1 MSKIKL
7 TKGELKRQRDS
18 LKQFQRYLPTL
29 QLKKQQL
36 QMKILEFRRVL
47 AEKQAGLNRKEESMK
62 KWIGLL
68 ADPQLGEV
76 DLKPWV
82 VPEAIETGT
91 INIAGA
97 ALTVLK
103 SIKFRDVKYD
113 FYVTPFWLDR
123 GIEELRA
130 YFSFLVEVM
139 IVKKQIVRL
148 EHELRIT
155 TQRVNLFEKIKIP
168 EAQEHIRKIRICL
181 GDQQANA
188 VGISKVAKKKLV
200 AQDVPELA
208 MAG

>member
-47 AEKQAGLNRKEESMK
+47 AEKQAGLNRKEESLK
-62 KWIGLL
+62 KWIELL
-68 ADPQLGEV
+68 ADPQLGDV

-82 VPEAIETGT
+82 VPEAIETET

-103 SIKFRDVKYD
+103 SIRFRDVKYD
-113 FYVTPFWLDR
+113 FYATPFWLDR

-200 AQDVPELA
+200 AQEVPELA

>member
-1 MSKIKL
+1 M
-7 TKGELKRQRDS
+7 
-18 LKQFQRYLPTL
+18 
-29 QLKKQQL
+29 
-36 QMKILEFRRVL
+36 
-47 AEKQAGLNRKEESMK
+47 
-62 KWIGLL
+62 
-68 ADPQLGEV
+68 

-82 VPEAIETGT
+82 VPEAVETGT

-113 FYVTPFWLDR
+113 FYVTPFWLDAASKSCGR
-123 GIEELRA
+123 I
-130 YFSFLVEVM
+130 FVLVEVM
-139 IVKKQIVRL
+139 IVKNRL
-148 EHELRIT
+148 SGWSMSCASRPSGSTCL
-155 TQRVNLFEKIKIP
+155 KIKIP